1 MVAWCIGAIA
11 PRRRWRWLEN
21 SWCVAS
27 LCCATRL
34 TTLSLSGEVSRFDL
48 PGKSIGLKCLY
59 LDWAIDLSLKGE
71 SVNVTS
77 SVNCLER
84 CLNAA
89 RFEPTRNEVERQP
102 PQYRGG
108 RQRQKTK
115 PSIKVAD
122 RLLIGQVIT
131 NPNGLRNLAKH
142 HGRYAP
148 RRSEC
153 AYQTSFLSL
162 DAGACFIDGLW
173 TTSHLGYRIPHT

>member
-1 MVAWCIGAIA
+1 MKLNGSRRSIVAAA
-11 PRRRWRWLEN
+11 K
-21 SWCVAS
+21 
-27 LCCATRL
+27 
-34 TTLSLSGEVSRFDL
+34 
-48 PGKSIGLKCLY
+48 GK
-59 LDWAIDLSLKGE
+59 
-71 SVNVTS
+71 
-77 SVNCLER
+77 
-84 CLNAA
+84 
-89 RFEPTRNEVERQP
+89 
-102 PQYRGG
+102 
-108 RQRQKTK
+108 KTK

-173 TTSHLGYRIPHT
+173 TLDPLRSPTHKCKIIFAIVK